1 MERKPFG
8 LCPPISMYTFASSR
22 PSRSD
27 SVNFW
32 FYARSGSRPAPA
44 VTETSF
50 PAVHAPSL
58 RASPAGTFAGIEHS
72 EETDEDAATDFDSTH
87 QWSPSESLHQILKR
101 PASV

>member
-32 FYARSGSRPAPA
+32 FYARLGSRPAPA
-44 VTETSF
+44 ATETSF
-50 PAVHAPSL
+50 PAFHAPSL
-58 RASPAGTFAGIEHS
+58 HALSVGTFAGIEHF
-72 EETDEDAATDFDSTH
+72 EETDDAATDFDSEH
-87 QWSPSESLHQILKR
+87 QWLPSE
-101 PASV
+101 